1 MTGFRCNRN
10 ASTTAFLLDLNPFCV
25 KYFVLWV
32 VADLSESFY
41 NLSNLFLFVFF
52 CESIAVNETDYL
64 ELDRCVSEID
74 TCTGMKITS
83 VATHPRRFHFHL
95 HLSPSSFHPLPPVPT
110 KISSIRAIVISIDH
124 THWNPASISSIATGH
139 LWYWYLFLFLQN
151 SHNASFHLRGKMP
164 SSLSLGYRSPLWSG
178 LLCVKICIFS
188 FVWHIIFIFLWCS
201 HIFICMNF
209 LPSTIEWTAEM
220 LWLNNLFMFRP
231 VLLLCQVVT

>member
-1 MTGFRCNRN
+1 MCFWNR
-10 ASTTAFLLDLNPFCV
+10 
-25 KYFVLWV
+25 
-32 VADLSESFY
+32 
-41 NLSNLFLFVFF
+41 
-52 CESIAVNETDYL
+52 YL
-64 ELDRCVSEID
+64 HRYENHIL
-74 TCTGMKITS
+74 
-83 VATHPRRFHFHL
+83 ATHPRRFHFHL

-151 SHNASFHLRGKMP
+151 SHNASFHLRGKLP
-164 SSLSLGYRSPLWSG
+164 SSLSLGYMSPLWSG

-201 HIFICMNF
+201 HIFIRMNF
-209 LPSTIEWTAEM
+209 LPGTIEWTAEM